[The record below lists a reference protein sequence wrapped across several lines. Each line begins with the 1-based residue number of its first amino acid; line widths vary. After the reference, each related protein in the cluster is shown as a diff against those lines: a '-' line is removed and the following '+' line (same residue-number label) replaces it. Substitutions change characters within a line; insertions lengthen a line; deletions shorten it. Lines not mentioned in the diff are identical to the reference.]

1 MGSEDYIQSLY
12 PEDDVVDNGK
22 FLIVR
27 SYPDYLA
34 NRLASIERNT
44 DGSPVDLFSHKYAI
58 PGIDTMPMQEKGR
71 VVAVA
76 FWILADDSR
85 ESMFEVMKRY
95 ATLPF
100 LHDFVLISYQ
110 IESVHQEEHSVPP
123 RASLRPRKTTATPPL
138 EGSAKARFDDILQ
151 SISGVI

>member
-34 NRLASIERNT
+34 NRLAAVEPNP
-44 DGSPVDLFSHKYAI
+44 DGTPPDMFSDKYAI
-58 PGIDTMPMQEKGR
+58 PGIDSISMQQKGR

-76 FWILADDSR
+76 LWILADASR
-85 ESMFEVMKRY
+85 ESMFEVMKRCV
-95 ATLPF
+95 TLKIAIHCRTDC
-100 LHDFVLISYQ
+100 LSD
-110 IESVHQEEHSVPP
+110 
-123 RASLRPRKTTATPPL
+123 
-138 EGSAKARFDDILQ
+138 
-151 SISGVI
+151 